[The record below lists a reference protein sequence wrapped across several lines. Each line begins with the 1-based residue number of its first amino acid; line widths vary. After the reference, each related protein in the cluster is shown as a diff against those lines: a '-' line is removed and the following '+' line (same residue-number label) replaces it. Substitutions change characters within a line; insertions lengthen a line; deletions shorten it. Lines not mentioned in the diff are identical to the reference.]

1 MPAVQTA
8 APLSRDLTIDGIG
21 LSVVGSVGLVA
32 SIVVLGGSTTRVVIP
47 WIIVVVVLSLAQVVV
62 GGGWLR
68 NTIDTA
74 PDAPRDLVIESSSE
88 QLRRAGLPTIVAL
101 ALLLLALL
109 AVAPFAPIVAGLAM
123 GAGATDLRSRSWIT
137 GDEESRGVTILRATT
152 PLPFATSR
160 AQMWVRASTDQS
172 A

>member
-1 MPAVQTA
+1 MQTA
-8 APLSRDLTIDGIG
+8 APISRDLTIDGVG
-21 LSVVGSVGLVA
+21 LSAVGVVGLVA
-32 SIVVLGGSTTRVVIP
+32 SIVVLGGSATRVVIP
-47 WIIVVVVLSLAQVVV
+47 WIIVLVVLSLAQVVI

-68 NTIDTA
+68 NAIDTA
-74 PDAPRDLVIESSSE
+74 PDAPPDLIIESSSD
-88 QLRRAGLPTIVAL
+88 QLRRAGLPTIIAL

-137 GDEESRGVTILRATT
+137 GDEESRGVTILRVST

-160 AQMWVRASTDQS
+160 AQMWVRANPDQS
-172 A
+172 L

>member
-8 APLSRDLTIDGIG
+8 APLSRDLTINGFG
-21 LSVVGSVGLVA
+21 LSAVGIVGLVG

-101 ALLLLALL
+101 ALLLALL

-160 AQMWVRASTDQS
+160 AKMWVRASADQS

>member
-1 MPAVQTA
+1 MLKYDDVMNKQ
-8 APLSRDLTIDGIG
+8 RE
-21 LSVVGSVGLVA
+21 VVYGY
-32 SIVVLGGSTTRVVIP
+32 RNE
-47 WIIVVVVLSLAQVVV
+47 VLS
-62 GGGWLR
+62 
-68 NTIDTA
+68 TET
-74 PDAPRDLVIESSSE
+74 PRDLVIESSSE

-160 AQMWVRASTDQS
+160 AKMWVRASADQS

>member
-1 MPAVQTA
+1 MPVVQTA
-8 APLSRDLTIDGIG
+8 APLSRDLTINGIG
-21 LSVVGSVGLVA
+21 LSVVGIVGLVA
-32 SIVVLGGSTTRVVIP
+32 SIVVLGGSATRVIVP
-47 WIIVVVVLSLAQVVV
+47 WIIVLVVLSLAQVVV

-74 PDAPRDLVIESSSE
+74 PDAPHDLVIESSSE
-88 QLRRAGLPTIVAL
+88 QLRRAGLPTIVA
-101 ALLLLALL
+101 LALL

-160 AQMWVRASTDQS
+160 AQMWVRASADQS